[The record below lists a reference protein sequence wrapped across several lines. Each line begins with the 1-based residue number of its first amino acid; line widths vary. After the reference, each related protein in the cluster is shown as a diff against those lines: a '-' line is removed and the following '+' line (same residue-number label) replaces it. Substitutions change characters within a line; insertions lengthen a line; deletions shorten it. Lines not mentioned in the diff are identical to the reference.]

1 MLGINCIGILTSG
14 GDAPGMNA
22 AIRAVT
28 RTALYNGFE
37 VKGIYHG
44 YRGLLNGEIETL
56 SDKAYFYKI
65 VRISPKNGQK
75 KSGPNCISKPPFVY
89 FILASPQNNTLLP

>member
-1 MLGINCIGILTSG
+1 MVSEMPFPYKKMTEE
-14 GDAPGMNA
+14 DFA

-44 YRGLLNGEIETL
+44 YRGLLNGEIETFRTENVSNIIQL
-56 SDKAYFYKI
+56 GGTILKTARSKEFQT
-65 VRISPKNGQK
+65 PE
-75 KSGPNCISKPPFVY
+75 GPGRRSRTCS
-89 FILASPQNNTLLP
+89 ANTSTRSW